1 MRTEAKTTVKDTTDF
16 VAVNKKI
23 MEIFEEYLN
32 KHGKQKV
39 HNEIEKMA
47 EDIKKSRGVKKAAK

>member
-32 KHGKQKV
+32 KHGKQIFFQ
-39 HNEIEKMA
+39 N
-47 EDIKKSRGVKKAAK
+47 